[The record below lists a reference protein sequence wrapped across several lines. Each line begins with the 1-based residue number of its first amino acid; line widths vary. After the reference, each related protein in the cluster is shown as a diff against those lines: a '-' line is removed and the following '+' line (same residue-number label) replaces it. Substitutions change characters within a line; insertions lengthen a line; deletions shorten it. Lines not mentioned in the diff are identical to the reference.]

1 MESVIELPK
10 GATEKTLPTHNR
22 SSSLDTGG
30 IIAAV
35 IGATLLVGLGVL
47 AFIVL
52 RRKQKDKGKEI
63 ELFVQVGVEYV

>member
-1 MESVIELPK
+1 MESVNETPK
-10 GATEKTLPTHNR
+10 GATEKTLPMHDR

-35 IGATLLVGLGVL
+35 IATLLVGLGVL

-52 RRKQKDKGKEI
+52 RCKQKDKGKEI
-63 ELFVQVGVEYV
+63 ELFVQVGVEYM

>member
-1 MESVIELPK
+1 MESVIEPPK